1 MNKTG
6 ESLLKQRQRNLLEK
20 VKPRDPQVR
29 QGEGV
34 WEVSR
39 SGSHRPRRPP
49 EGVQTQP
56 CML

>member
-1 MNKTG
+1 MG

-29 QGEGV
+29 QGEVV

-39 SGSHRPRRPP
+39 SGSHRPRRPA
-49 EGVQTQP
+49 EGVQTQL